1 MPCASSLEPFP
12 LRWIIIVAGK
22 NHSDSRKKVPRPLKR
37 LMEAHQI
44 LADTESLEAL
54 FPRLLDLA
62 KNVLNAEAASLL
74 LYDQQRDVLEFAAV
88 KDEVL
93 GEKADEILKSAVE
106 LKMGEG
112 IAGWVAQNRESVLI
126 QDAQDDPRFFNQAD
140 HETGFVTRT
149 ILCVPLLY
157 GGDLLGVINVLNSKD
172 KPGFDSFDEELLE
185 CFADLAS
192 TALMR
197 SRFLDLRLTQERI
210 QVQLEA
216 AANIQSLFWPRLPKL
231 GAGSH
236 VWGVS
241 KPAKFVGGDVY
252 DVIRMPDESWLVY
265 VADVSDKGLPAA
277 LIMAA
282 LSTRIR
288 SEALS
293 HDQVDILLETVN
305 SAMYDL
311 TVDEGFFATIVLGR
325 YWPADGKMQL
335 TLGGHL
341 PPLLIVGDQLRE
353 VSELKG
359 ISLGVAPDATYEKKD
374 IFLSPGE
381 SILFVTDGVTEAENE
396 RAELFGRLRLSDHIK
411 SAAGPP
417 YGKGVLDA
425 VNAWRGR
432 AEANDDLT
440 MLEIW
445 RDSA

>member
-1 MPCASSLEPFP
+1 
-12 LRWIIIVAGK
+12 VAGD
-22 NHSDSRKKVPRPLKR
+22 NHSDSSKKVPRPLKR

-62 KNVLNAEAASLL
+62 KNVSNAEAASLL
-74 LYDQQRDVLEFAAV
+74 LYNQQRDVLEFAAV

-126 QDAQDDPRFFNQAD
+126 EDVQNDPRFFSQAD

-192 TALMR
+192 TAILR
-197 SRFLDLRLTQERI
+197 SRFLGLRLTQERL
-210 QVQLEA
+210 QVQMEA
-216 AANIQSLFWPRLPKL
+216 AANIQSLFWPRLPEL

-293 HDQVDILLETVN
+293 HNEVDILLQTVN

-325 YWPADGKMQL
+325 YWPGDGRMQL

-341 PPLLIVGDQLRE
+341 PPLFIVGDRLRE
-353 VSELKG
+353 ISELKG
-359 ISLGVAPDATYEKKD
+359 ISLGVAPDATYEKKE
-374 IFLSPGE
+374 IFLSPGA

-396 RAELFGRLRLSDHIK
+396 RAELFGRGRLSDHIN
-411 SAAGPP
+411 SAGGPP

-425 VNAWRGR
+425 VNAWRGT

-445 RDSA
+445 RDPD

>member
-1 MPCASSLEPFP
+1 M
-12 LRWIIIVAGK
+12 AGD
-22 NHSDSRKKVPRPLKR
+22 NYGDSGKKVPRPLKR
-37 LMEAHQI
+37 LMEAHQL

-62 KNVLNAEAASLL
+62 KNVSNAEAASLL
-74 LYDQQRDVLEFAAV
+74 IYNQQRNVLEFTAV

-126 QDAQDDPRFFNQAD
+126 EDAQNDPRFSSQAD
-140 HETGFVTRT
+140 QETGFVTRT

-157 GGDLLGVINVLNSKD
+157 GGDLLGVINVLNSKE
-172 KPGFDSFDEELLE
+172 KPSFDYFDEELLE

-192 TALMR
+192 TAIMR

-210 QVQLEA
+210 QIELQA
-216 AANIQSLFWPRLPKL
+216 AANIQALFWPGLPEL

-236 VWGVS
+236 VWGLS

-288 SEALS
+288 SEAFS
-293 HDQVDILLETVN
+293 HHEVDTLLEAVN
-305 SAMYDL
+305 NAMCVL
-311 TVDEGFFATIVLGR
+311 TVDEGFFATIVLAK
-325 YWPADGKMQL
+325 YWPADGRVQL

-353 VSELKG
+353 ISELKG
-359 ISLGVAPDATYEKKD
+359 VSLGVVPDAEYEKKE

-396 RAELFGRLRLSDHIK
+396 RAELFGQSRLSDHII
-411 SAAGPP
+411 SADGPP
-417 YGKGVLDA
+417 YGKGLLDA
-425 VNAWRGR
+425 INAWRGT

-445 RDSA
+445 RDQD

>member
-1 MPCASSLEPFP
+1 
-12 LRWIIIVAGK
+12 
-22 NHSDSRKKVPRPLKR
+22 
-37 LMEAHQI
+37 MEAHQI
-44 LADTESLEAL
+44 LADTESIEAL

-62 KNVLNAEAASLL
+62 KNVSNAEAASLL
-74 LYDQQRDVLEFAAV
+74 LYNQQRDVLEFAAV

-93 GEKADEILKSAVE
+93 GERANEILKNAVE

-126 QDAQDDPRFFNQAD
+126 EDVQNDPRFSSQAD
-140 HETGFVTRT
+140 HQTGFVTRT
-149 ILCVPLLY
+149 LLCVPLLY

-172 KPGFDSFDEELLE
+172 KPGFDDFDEELLE

-192 TALMR
+192 TAIMR
-197 SRFLDLRLTQERI
+197 SRFLDLRLSQERI
-210 QVQLEA
+210 QIELEA
-216 AANIQSLFWPRLPKL
+216 AANIQSLFWPGLPEL

-236 VWGVS
+236 VWALS

-265 VADVSDKGLPAA
+265 VADVADKGLPAA

-288 SEALS
+288 SEAFS
-293 HDQVDILLETVN
+293 HHEVDSLLETVN
-305 SAMYDL
+305 NAMCVL
-311 TVDEGFFATIVLGR
+311 TVDEGFFATIVLAK
-325 YWPADGKMQL
+325 YWPADGRMQL

-341 PPLLIVGDQLRE
+341 PPLLVTDNQLRE

-359 ISLGVAPDATYEKKD
+359 ISLGVAPDAEYEKKE

-396 RAELFGRLRLSDHIK
+396 RSELFGRSRLSDHIK
-411 SAAGPP
+411 SAGRPP
-417 YGKGVLDA
+417 YGKGLLDT
-425 VNAWRGR
+425 VNAWRGT

-445 RDSA
+445 RDPV

>member
-1 MPCASSLEPFP
+1 
-12 LRWIIIVAGK
+12 
-22 NHSDSRKKVPRPLKR
+22 
-37 LMEAHQI
+37 MEAHQI

-62 KNVLNAEAASLL
+62 KNVSNAEAASLL
-74 LYDQQRDVLEFAAV
+74 LYNQQRNVLEFAAV

-126 QDAQDDPRFFNQAD
+126 ADAQNDPRFSSQAD
-140 HETGFVTRT
+140 QETGFVTRT

-172 KPGFDSFDEELLE
+172 KPGFDDFDEELLE

-192 TALMR
+192 TAIMR

-210 QVQLEA
+210 QIELEA
-216 AANIQSLFWPRLPKL
+216 AANIQSLFWPGLPEL

-236 VWGVS
+236 VWALS

-265 VADVSDKGLPAA
+265 VADVADKGLPAA

-293 HDQVDILLETVN
+293 HHEVDTLLETVN
-305 SAMYDL
+305 NAMCVL
-311 TVDEGFFATIVLGR
+311 AGDEGFFATIVLGR
-325 YWPADGKMQL
+325 YWPADGRMQL

-341 PPLLIVGDQLRE
+341 PPLLIVDDQLRE
-353 VSELKG
+353 LSELRG
-359 ISLGVAPDATYEKKD
+359 ISLGVAPDAAYEKKD

-396 RAELFGRLRLSDHIK
+396 RAELFGRSRLSDHIT
-411 SAAGPP
+411 SATGPP
-417 YGKGVLDA
+417 YGKGLLDA
-425 VNAWRGR
+425 VNAWRGS

-440 MLEIW
+440 MMEIW
-445 RDSA
+445 REPE

>member
-1 MPCASSLEPFP
+1 MTGDDYS
-12 LRWIIIVAGK
+12 G
-22 NHSDSRKKVPRPLKR
+22 KKVPRPLKR

-44 LADTESLEAL
+44 LADTESVEAL

-62 KNVLNAEAASLL
+62 KNVSNAEAASLL
-74 LYDQQRDVLEFAAV
+74 LYNQQRDVLEFAAV

-126 QDAQDDPRFFNQAD
+126 EDAQNDPRFSSQAD

-172 KPGFDSFDEELLE
+172 KPGFDDFDEELLE

-192 TALMR
+192 TAIMR
-197 SRFLDLRLTQERI
+197 SKFLDLRLTQERI
-210 QVQLEA
+210 QVEMEA
-216 AANIQSLFWPRLPKL
+216 AANIQSLFWPGLPEL

-236 VWGVS
+236 VWAVS

-265 VADVSDKGLPAA
+265 VADVADKGLPAA

-288 SEALS
+288 SEAFS
-293 HDQVDILLETVN
+293 HHEVDTLLETVN
-305 SAMYDL
+305 NAMYVL

-325 YWPADGKMQL
+325 YWPADGRMQL

-341 PPLLIVGDQLRE
+341 PPLFITGDQLRE
-353 VSELKG
+353 VTELRG
-359 ISLGVAPDATYEKKD
+359 ISLGVEPDAKYEKKE

-396 RAELFGRLRLSDHIK
+396 RAELFGRLRLSDHIN
-411 SAAGPP
+411 SATGPP
-417 YGKGVLDA
+417 YGKGLLDT
-425 VNAWRGR
+425 VNAWRGT

-445 RDSA
+445 RDLD

>member
-1 MPCASSLEPFP
+1 
-12 LRWIIIVAGK
+12 
-22 NHSDSRKKVPRPLKR
+22 
-37 LMEAHQI
+37 MEAHQI
-44 LADTESLEAL
+44 LADTESVEAL

-62 KNVLNAEAASLL
+62 KNVSNAEAASLL
-74 LYDQQRDVLEFAAV
+74 LYNQQRNVLEFAAV

-126 QDAQDDPRFFNQAD
+126 EDVQNDPRFFSQAD
-140 HETGFVTRT
+140 HQTGFVTRT
-149 ILCVPLLY
+149 LLCVPLLY

-172 KPGFDSFDEELLE
+172 KPGFDDFDEELLE

-192 TALMR
+192 TAIMR
-197 SRFLDLRLTQERI
+197 SRFLELRLTQERI
-210 QVQLEA
+210 QIELEA
-216 AANIQSLFWPRLPKL
+216 AANIQSLFWPGLPEL

-236 VWGVS
+236 VWAVS

-288 SEALS
+288 SEALL
-293 HDQVDILLETVN
+293 HHEVDTLLETVN
-305 SAMYDL
+305 NAMYVL
-311 TVDEGFFATIVLGR
+311 TVEEGFFATIVLAR
-325 YWPADGKMQL
+325 YWPADGRMQL

-341 PPLLIVGDQLRE
+341 PPLLVAGDQLRE

-359 ISLGVAPDATYEKKD
+359 ISLGVEPDAKYEKKE

-396 RAELFGRLRLSDHIK
+396 RSELFGQRRLSDHIT
-411 SAAGPP
+411 SADGPP
-417 YGKGVLDA
+417 YGKGLLDT
-425 VNAWRGR
+425 VNAWRGT

-440 MLEIW
+440 MMEIW
-445 RDSA
+445 RDQD

>member
-1 MPCASSLEPFP
+1 M
-12 LRWIIIVAGK
+12 AGD
-22 NHSDSRKKVPRPLKR
+22 NHSDSSRKVPRPLKR

-62 KNVLNAEAASLL
+62 KNVSNAEAASLL
-74 LYDQQRDVLEFAAV
+74 LYNQQRDVLKFAAV

-93 GEKADEILKSAVE
+93 GEKANEILKSAVE

-126 QDAQDDPRFFNQAD
+126 EDVQNDSRFSNQAD

-172 KPGFDSFDEELLE
+172 KPGFDPFDEEILE

-192 TALMR
+192 TAIMR
-197 SRFLDLRLTQERI
+197 SRFLELRLTQERM

-216 AANIQSLFWPRLPKL
+216 AANIQSLFWPRLPEL

-293 HDQVDILLETVN
+293 HDEVDTLLETVN

-325 YWPADGKMQL
+325 YWPADGRMQL

-341 PPLLIVGDQLRE
+341 PPLMATGDQLRE
-353 VSELKG
+353 LSELKG
-359 ISLGVAPDATYEKKD
+359 ISLGVAPDAKYEKKE

-396 RAELFGRLRLSDHIK
+396 GAELFGRSGLSDHIN

-417 YGKGVLDA
+417 YGKGILAA
-425 VNAWRGR
+425 VNAWRGP

-445 RDSA
+445 RDPG

>member
-1 MPCASSLEPFP
+1 
-12 LRWIIIVAGK
+12 
-22 NHSDSRKKVPRPLKR
+22 
-37 LMEAHQI
+37 MEAHQI

-74 LYDQQRDVLEFAAV
+74 LYNQQRNVLEFAAV

-93 GEKADEILKSAVE
+93 GEKANEILKSAVE

-126 QDAQDDPRFFNQAD
+126 QDVRDDPRFSSQAD

-149 ILCVPLLY
+149 IVCVPLLY

-172 KPGFDSFDEELLE
+172 KPGFDYFDEELLE

-197 SRFLDLRLTQERI
+197 SRFLDLRLSQERI

-216 AANIQSLFWPRLPKL
+216 AANIQSLFWPRLPEL

-241 KPAKFVGGDVY
+241 RPAKFVGGDVY

-293 HDQVDILLETVN
+293 HDEVDTLLETVN

-311 TVDEGFFATIVLGR
+311 TVHEGFFATIVIGR
-325 YWPADGKMQL
+325 YWPADGRMQL
-335 TLGGHL
+335 TAAGHL
-341 PPLLIVGDQLRE
+341 PPLLVAGDQLRE
-353 VSELKG
+353 VSEPRG
-359 ISLGVAPDATYEKKD
+359 MSLGVAPDTKYEKKE
-374 IFLSPGE
+374 IFLLPGE

-396 RAELFGRLRLSDHIK
+396 RAELFGRSRLADHIN
-411 SAAGPP
+411 SATGPP
-417 YGKGVLDA
+417 YGKGLLDT
-425 VNAWRGR
+425 VNAWRGS

-445 RDSA
+445 RDPE

>member
-1 MPCASSLEPFP
+1 
-12 LRWIIIVAGK
+12 
-22 NHSDSRKKVPRPLKR
+22 
-37 LMEAHQI
+37 
-44 LADTESLEAL
+44 
-54 FPRLLDLA
+54 
-62 KNVLNAEAASLL
+62 
-74 LYDQQRDVLEFAAV
+74 
-88 KDEVL
+88 
-93 GEKADEILKSAVE
+93 
-106 LKMGEG
+106 MGEG

-126 QDAQDDPRFFNQAD
+126 KDVQNDPRFFSQAD

-149 ILCVPLLY
+149 LLCVPLLY

-192 TALMR
+192 TAIMR
-197 SRFLDLRLTQERI
+197 SRFLELRLTQERI
-210 QVQLEA
+210 QIELEA
-216 AANIQSLFWPRLPKL
+216 AANIQSLFWPGLPEL

-236 VWGVS
+236 VWAVS

-265 VADVSDKGLPAA
+265 VGDVADKGLPAA

-293 HDQVDILLETVN
+293 HDEVDTLLETVN
-305 SAMYDL
+305 NAMYDL
-311 TVDEGFFATIVLGR
+311 TVDEGFFVTIILGR
-325 YWPADGKMQL
+325 YWPAEGRMQL

-341 PPLLIVGDQLRE
+341 PPLLVAGDQLRD
-353 VSELKG
+353 VSQLKG
-359 ISLGVAPDATYEKKD
+359 ISLGVEPDAKYEKKE
-374 IFLSPGE
+374 IFLSPGG

-396 RAELFGRLRLSDHIK
+396 RAELFGRRRLSAHII
-411 SAAGPP
+411 SASGPP
-417 YGKGVLDA
+417 YGKGLLDA
-425 VNAWRGR
+425 VNAWRGK

-445 RDSA
+445 RD

>member
-1 MPCASSLEPFP
+1 MA
-12 LRWIIIVAGK
+12 RD
-22 NHSDSRKKVPRPLKR
+22 NHSDSGKKVPRPLKR

-44 LADTESLEAL
+44 LADTESVEAL

-62 KNVLNAEAASLL
+62 KNVSNAEAASLL
-74 LYDQQRDVLEFAAV
+74 LYNQQRNVLEFAAV

-93 GEKADEILKSAVE
+93 GEKANEILKSAVE

-112 IAGWVAQNRESVLI
+112 IAGWVAKNRESVLI
-126 QDAQDDPRFFNQAD
+126 EDVQNDPRFSSQAD

-192 TALMR
+192 TAIMR

-210 QVQLEA
+210 QVELEA
-216 AANIQSLFWPRLPKL
+216 AANIQSLFWPGLPEL
-231 GAGSH
+231 GAGSN
-236 VWGVS
+236 VWAVS

-265 VADVSDKGLPAA
+265 VADVADKGLPAA

-288 SEALS
+288 SEAFS
-293 HDQVDILLETVN
+293 HHEVDTLLETVN
-305 SAMYDL
+305 NAMYVL
-311 TVDEGFFATIVLGR
+311 TVEEGFFATIVLAR
-325 YWPADGKMQL
+325 YWPADGRMQL

-341 PPLLIVGDQLRE
+341 PPLLVAGDQLRE
-353 VSELKG
+353 LSELKG
-359 ISLGVAPDATYEKKD
+359 ISLGVAPDVTYEKEE
-374 IFLSPGE
+374 IFLAPGE

-396 RAELFGRLRLSDHIK
+396 RAELFGRRRLSDHIT
-411 SAAGPP
+411 SADGHP
-417 YGKGVLDA
+417 YGKGLLDT
-425 VNAWRGR
+425 VNAWRGT

-445 RDSA
+445 RNLD

>member
-1 MPCASSLEPFP
+1 MTGDDYS
-12 LRWIIIVAGK
+12 G
-22 NHSDSRKKVPRPLKR
+22 KKVPRPLKR
-37 LMEAHQI
+37 LMEAHQL

-62 KNVLNAEAASLL
+62 KNVSNAEAASLL
-74 LYDQQRDVLEFAAV
+74 IYNQQRNVLEFTAV
-88 KDEVL
+88 KDEIL
-93 GEKADEILKSAVE
+93 GAKADEILKSAVE

-126 QDAQDDPRFFNQAD
+126 EDAQNDPRFSSQAD
-140 HETGFVTRT
+140 QETGFVTRT

-172 KPGFDSFDEELLE
+172 KPSFDYFDEELLE

-192 TALMR
+192 TAIMR

-210 QVQLEA
+210 QIELEA
-216 AANIQSLFWPRLPKL
+216 AANIQALFWPGLPEL

-236 VWGVS
+236 VWGLS

-288 SEALS
+288 SEAFS
-293 HDQVDILLETVN
+293 HHEVDTLLETVN
-305 SAMYDL
+305 NAMCVL
-311 TVDEGFFATIVLGR
+311 TVDEGFFATIVLAK
-325 YWPADGKMQL
+325 YWPADGRMQL

-359 ISLGVAPDATYEKKD
+359 ISLGVVPDAEYEKKE

-396 RAELFGRLRLSDHIK
+396 RAELFGPRRLSDHII
-411 SAAGPP
+411 SADGPP
-417 YGKGVLDA
+417 YGKGLLDRI
-425 VNAWRGR
+425 NAWRGR

-445 RDSA
+445 RDPI

>member
-1 MPCASSLEPFP
+1 MN
-12 LRWIIIVAGK
+12 G
-22 NHSDSRKKVPRPLKR
+22 DDYGDKKVPRPLKR

-62 KNVLNAEAASLL
+62 KNVANAEAASLL
-74 LYDQQRDVLEFAAV
+74 LYNQQRDVLEFAAV
-88 KDEVL
+88 KDEIL
-93 GEKADEILKSAVE
+93 GEKADEMLKSAVE

-126 QDAQDDPRFFNQAD
+126 EDAQNDPRFSSQAD
-140 HETGFVTRT
+140 QETGFVTRT
-149 ILCVPLLY
+149 VLCVPLLY

-172 KPGFDSFDEELLE
+172 KPGFDFFDEELLE

-192 TALMR
+192 TAIMR

-210 QVQLEA
+210 QIEMKA
-216 AANIQSLFWPRLPKL
+216 AANIQALFWPGLPEL

-236 VWGVS
+236 VWALS

-288 SEALS
+288 SEAFS
-293 HDQVDILLETVN
+293 HDEVDTLLETVN
-305 SAMYDL
+305 NAMYVL
-311 TVDEGFFATIVLGR
+311 TVEEGFFATIVLGR
-325 YWPADGKMQL
+325 YWPADGRMQL

-341 PPLLIVGDQLRE
+341 PPLLVAGDQLRE
-353 VSELKG
+353 VSELRG
-359 ISLGVAPDATYEKKD
+359 ISLGVAPDVTYEKKE

-396 RAELFGRLRLSDHIK
+396 RSELFGQLRMSDHIR
-411 SAAGPP
+411 SVGGAP
-417 YGKGVLDA
+417 YGKSLLDA
-425 VNAWRGR
+425 VNAWRGT

-445 RDSA
+445 RDPI

>member
-1 MPCASSLEPFP
+1 
-12 LRWIIIVAGK
+12 
-22 NHSDSRKKVPRPLKR
+22 
-37 LMEAHQI
+37 MEAHQI
-44 LADTESLEAL
+44 LADTESTEAL

-62 KNVLNAEAASLL
+62 KNVSNAEAASLL
-74 LYDQQRDVLEFAAV
+74 LYNEQRDVLEFAAV

-126 QDAQDDPRFFNQAD
+126 EDVQNDPRFFSQAD

-192 TALMR
+192 TAILR
-197 SRFLDLRLTQERI
+197 SRFLDLRLTQERL

-216 AANIQSLFWPRLPKL
+216 AANIQSLFWPRLPEL

-293 HDQVDILLETVN
+293 HNEVDKLLETVN

-325 YWPADGKMQL
+325 YWPGDGRMQL

-341 PPLLIVGDQLRE
+341 PPLFMVGDQLRE
-353 VSELKG
+353 ISEL
-359 ISLGVAPDATYEKKD
+359 
-374 IFLSPGE
+374 
-381 SILFVTDGVTEAENE
+381 
-396 RAELFGRLRLSDHIK
+396 
-411 SAAGPP
+411 
-417 YGKGVLDA
+417 
-425 VNAWRGR
+425 
-432 AEANDDLT
+432 
-440 MLEIW
+440 
-445 RDSA
+445 

>member
-1 MPCASSLEPFP
+1 M
-12 LRWIIIVAGK
+12 
-22 NHSDSRKKVPRPLKR
+22 
-37 LMEAHQI
+37 
-44 LADTESLEAL
+44 
-54 FPRLLDLA
+54 
-62 KNVLNAEAASLL
+62 
-74 LYDQQRDVLEFAAV
+74 
-88 KDEVL
+88 
-93 GEKADEILKSAVE
+93 
-106 LKMGEG
+106 
-112 IAGWVAQNRESVLI
+112 
-126 QDAQDDPRFFNQAD
+126 
-140 HETGFVTRT
+140 
-149 ILCVPLLY
+149 
-157 GGDLLGVINVLNSKD
+157 
-172 KPGFDSFDEELLE
+172 
-185 CFADLAS
+185 
-192 TALMR
+192 
-197 SRFLDLRLTQERI
+197 
-210 QVQLEA
+210 EA
-216 AANIQSLFWPRLPKL
+216 AANIQSLFWPRLPEL

-293 HDQVDILLETVN
+293 HNEVDILLETVN

-325 YWPADGKMQL
+325 YWPGDGRMQL

-341 PPLLIVGDQLRE
+341 PPLFMVGDQLRE
-353 VSELKG
+353 ISELKG
-359 ISLGVAPDATYEKKD
+359 ISLGVAPDATYEKKE
-374 IFLSPGE
+374 IFLSPGA

-396 RAELFGRLRLSDHIK
+396 RAELFGRGRLSDHIN
-411 SAAGPP
+411 SAGGPP

-425 VNAWRGR
+425 VNAWRGT

-445 RDSA
+445 RDPD